1 MFSLSHSFNSSLVA
15 RLGIRSASSSG
26 ESGVFPSPL
35 VTRAIW
41 LGGLENAFCVL
52 FYFFVHSTYS
62 LVFQRHGVLDG
73 SNGLCR
79 LRSCSLLNKC
89 LNTSDLGD
97 KCVHQFAAKSV
108 SSLTQLP

>member
-1 MFSLSHSFNSSLVA
+1 
-15 RLGIRSASSSG
+15 
-26 ESGVFPSPL
+26 VFPSPL
-35 VTRAIW
+35 VTRAMW
-41 LGGLENAFCVL
+41 LGGLENAFRVF
-52 FYFFVHSTYS
+52 FYFFVHSTYG

-97 KCVHQFAAKSV
+97 KCVHSSQPRASAASRNFPRLIRE
-108 SSLTQLP
+108 SASDFSR